1 MIFLYFLF
9 LLENFS
15 PISPILQAP
24 RIESIT
30 ACKTI
35 SPSEYPRAPSFDG
48 ILIPPKYS
56 FLFCT
61 NL

>member
-1 MIFLYFLF
+1 MFLYFLF
-9 LLENFS
+9 LSENFS

-24 RIESIT
+24 SIESVT
-30 ACKTI
+30 ACKTG
-35 SPSEYPRAPSFDG
+35 SPSECANVPSGNG

-56 FLFCT
+56 FFLGT